1 MRVKSLSTLNEMQ
14 SKKIEVLGHAISNG
28 KGVQLNL
35 DIAKL
40 HTRTRIQV
48 PIIVER
54 AKKEGPTL
62 LITAGI
68 HGNEINGIE
77 IVRQL
82 ISKKYNKPEYG
93 MVICIPV
100 VNVFGFLN
108 QKRQFP
114 DGRDLNRV
122 FPGSARGSLASRFAY
137 HIVKEIVPL
146 VDYCIDF
153 HTGGDS
159 RFNTPQ
165 VRVGANDIESVEL
178 AKAFGATFIIKSKRR
193 EKSFRET
200 MHKLGKKVL
209 VFEGAKALHIDNE
222 VTKIG
227 VGGALRVMQHLGMR
241 NFTKELPQW
250 DTKVTNP
257 VIISSSVWIRAK
269 YSGLFH
275 PMIQLGQFVNKG
287 DCLGS
292 ISDPFGSFERKIK
305 SLYAG
310 YVICVN
316 ESPIVNQGDGILH
329 ISKD

>member
-1 MRVKSLSTLNEMQ
+1 MP

-40 HTRTRIQV
+40 HTRTKIQV

-62 LITAGI
+62 LFTAGI

-82 ISKKYNKPEYG
+82 ISKKYNKPECG

-122 FPGSARGSLASRFAY
+122 FPGSSRGSLASRFAY
-137 HIVKEIVPL
+137 HIIKEIAPL
-146 VDYCIDF
+146 IDYCVDF

-159 RFNTPQ
+159 RFNIPQ
-165 VRVGANDIESVEL
+165 IRVNDEDKESLKL
-178 AKAFGATFIIKSKRR
+178 AKVFRPQFIIQTGHRD
-193 EKSFRET
+193 KSFRQSL
-200 MHKLGKKVL
+200 HKINKKVL
-209 VFEGAKALHIDNE
+209 LFEGGKSLDINDK
-222 VTKIG
+222 VTKAGIS
-227 VGGALRVMQHLGMR
+227 GALRVMQHLGIR
-241 NFTKELPQW
+241 DFSNELESMEDKIKQP
-250 DTKVTNP
+250 K
-257 VIISSSVWIRAK
+257 IIKKSSWVRAK
-269 YSGLFH
+269 YSGMFH
-275 PMIQLGQFVNKG
+275 PFVRLGSKVKKG
-287 DCLGS
+287 DVLGS
-292 ISDPFGSFERKIK
+292 ISDPFGYFERNIK
-305 SLYAG
+305 ALYPG
-310 YVICVN
+310 YVICIN
-316 ESPIVNQGDGILH
+316 QSPIVNQGDGILH
-329 ISKD
+329 ISRS

>member
-1 MRVKSLSTLNEMQ
+1 MLNN
-14 SKKIEVLGHAISNG
+14 KIEVLGHAISNG

-40 HTRTRIQV
+40 HTRTKIQV
-48 PIIVER
+48 PVIVER

-82 ISKKYNKPEYG
+82 ISNKYNKPECG

-122 FPGSARGSLASRFAY
+122 FPGSPRGSLASRFAY
-137 HIVKEIVPL
+137 HIIKEIAPL
-146 VDYCIDF
+146 VDYCIDY
-153 HTGGDS
+153 HTGGDG
-159 RFNTPQ
+159 RFNAPQ
-165 VRVGANDIESVEL
+165 IRVNKDDTESLKL
-178 AKAFGATFIIKSKRR
+178 AKVFKPRFIIQTGHRD
-193 EKSFRET
+193 KSFRET
-200 MHKLGKKVL
+200 LHKLNKKVL
-209 VFEGAKALHIDNE
+209 LFEGGKSLDINAKISKE
-222 VTKIG
+222 G
-227 VGGALRVMQHLGMR
+227 VAGALRVMQHLGIR
-241 NFTKELPQW
+241 NFEKELESL
-250 DTKVTNP
+250 DSK
-257 VIISSSVWIRAK
+257 IIKPKIIGKSSWVRAK
-269 YSGLFH
+269 YSGMFH
-275 PMIQLGQFVNKG
+275 PMVRLGSKVTKG
-287 DCLGS
+287 DVLGS
-292 ISDPFGSFERKIK
+292 ISDPFGYFERNIK
-305 SLYAG
+305 AQFPG
-310 YVICVN
+310 YVICIN

>member
-1 MRVKSLSTLNEMQ
+1 MSSN
-14 SKKIEVLGHAISNG
+14 KIEVLGHAISKG

-40 HTRTRIQV
+40 HTRTKIQV

-54 AKKEGPTL
+54 AKEEGPNI
-62 LITAGI
+62 LITGGI

-82 ISKKYNKPEYG
+82 ISNKYNKPERG

-108 QKRQFP
+108 QKRHFP

-122 FPGSARGSLASRFAY
+122 FPGSAHGSLASRFAY

-146 VDYCIDF
+146 VDYCIDY

-159 RFNTPQ
+159 RFNAPQ
-165 VRVGANDIESVEL
+165 VRIGANDQVSLEL
-178 AKAFGATFIIKSKRR
+178 GKIFGAPFVIKSARR

-200 MHKLGKKVL
+200 LHQLGKKVL
-209 VFEGAKALHIDNE
+209 LFEGGKALNIDDE
-222 VTKIG
+222 VTRTG
-227 VGGALRVMQHLGMR
+227 VSGALKVMQHLGMR
-241 NFTKELPQW
+241 DFQNE
-250 DTKVTNP
+250 
-257 VIISSSVWIRAK
+257 ISSLGESVTEPIIIEASQWIRAK

-275 PMIQLGQFVNKG
+275 PMVKLGQFVNKG
-287 DCLGS
+287 DFLGS
-292 ISDPFGSFERKIK
+292 ISDPFGYFERTIK
-305 SLYAG
+305 SLYTG

-316 ESPIVNQGDGILH
+316 QSPIVNQGDAILH
-329 ISKD
+329 ISKNEPKN

>member
-1 MRVKSLSTLNEMQ
+1 MQ

-40 HTRTRIQV
+40 HTRTKIQV

-82 ISKKYNKPEYG
+82 ISNKYNKPECG

-122 FPGSARGSLASRFAY
+122 FPGSPRGSLASRFAY
-137 HIVKEIVPL
+137 HIIKEIAPL

-153 HTGGDS
+153 HTGGDG
-159 RFNTPQ
+159 RFNIPQ
-165 VRVGANDIESVEL
+165 IRINEGDKESLKL
-178 AKAFGATFIIKSKRR
+178 AKVFGPRFIIQTGHRD
-193 EKSFRET
+193 KSFRET
-200 MHKLGKKVL
+200 LHKLNKKVL
-209 VFEGAKALHIDNE
+209 LFEGGKSLHIDDK
-222 VTKIG
+222 VTKAG
-227 VGGALRVMQHLGMR
+227 VVGALRVMQHLGMR
-241 NFTKELPQW
+241 DFSKEL
-250 DTKVTNP
+250 VTMEGK
-257 VIISSSVWIRAK
+257 IIKPKTIKKSSWVRAK
-269 YSGLFH
+269 YSGMFH
-275 PMIQLGQFVNKG
+275 PMVRLGSKVNKG
-287 DCLGS
+287 DILGS
-292 ISDPFGSFERKIK
+292 ISDPFGYFERNIK
-305 SLYAG
+305 ALFPG
-310 YVICVN
+310 YVICIN
-316 ESPIVNQGDGILH
+316 QSPIVNQGDAILH
-329 ISKD
+329 VSKE